1 MSDGLPWFRAYA
13 KMVDDEKLRLL
24 AFEDRWHFVA
34 ILCCKCAGLLDKGD
48 ALPLLRRKMGV
59 KLGLAARDL
68 DAMADRLAEL
78 NLIDPETFQPIG
90 WGDRQYQSDSSY
102 ERVKRH
108 RAKREAQGLPAQ
120 PTIPKAMREAIYAR
134 DGHVCTYCGSGF
146 DLTLDHAVPES
157 RGGGHDESNLVTAC
171 RQCNASKRDLTRDE
185 FLARNGDETLLKQ
198 SLSVCGSTA
207 PGEVALALKA
217 IAAKTSFSDWWA
229 VYPHKTGRKP
239 CEAKWKAS
247 GLDAIADTLIADT
260 VKRAAQDSGWLG
272 GYVPNPLTYLNQE
285 RWNDDLR
292 AAPVARAAVSE
303 PSKTLGAMLKI
314 RGMSNGMADHRT
326 ATRANEIALLGSG
339 SDPGE

>member
-59 KLGLAARDL
+59 KLGLASRDL

-78 NLIDPETFQPIG
+78 NLIDPETFQPTG

-134 DGHVCTYCGSGF
+134 DGHACTYCGSRF

-157 RGGGHDESNLVTAC
+157 RGGSHDESNLVTAC

-185 FLARNGDETLLKQ
+185 FLARNAGETLLKQ
-198 SLSVCGSTA
+198 SSSVCGSSA
-207 PGEVALALKA
+207 GDVALVLEA
-217 IAAKTSFSDWWA
+217 IAAKSRFADWWA
-229 VYPHKTGRKP
+229 VYPLKVGKKP
-239 CEAKWKAS
+239 CEAKWKS
-247 GLDAIADTLIADT
+247 RKLDAIADTLIADT
-260 VKRAAQDSGWLG
+260 LHRAANDSGWLG
-272 GYVPNPLTYLNQE
+272 GYVPNPETYLNQE

-292 AAPVARAAVSE
+292 TAPVARPAAPE
-303 PSKTLGAMLKI
+303 APSKTFGAMQKLQGIKH
-314 RGMSNGMADHRT
+314 GLAGNRT
-326 ATRANEIALLGSG
+326 AERPYEAALVGPG
-339 SDPGE
+339 SDTGE